1 MAPQHAWTHFRRA
14 LLSNDPAD
22 ARAALEADRPS
33 LTMLQAP
40 KARALAGEN

>member
-1 MAPQHAWTHFRRA
+1 MTPQHAWTFFRRA

-40 KARALAGEN
+40 KARAMAGGN